1 MATIVA
7 NVIVGTGTLYYHTTA
22 GTDEVNVVTQ
32 LGYTEDGVTIEYT
45 ADIADVEVEE
55 ETFAINRV
63 ITKEELTITCNLA
76 ENLLANLENA
86 MAGALTGGA
95 GVVDLGAGAQR
106 SLALKFVGGGPSG
119 VTTRTIYVRYAHPVG
134 TVGMAYKKGEKT
146 IIPVSFK
153 AYQGVSGGDVVVIT
167 DA

>member
-1 MATIVA
+1 MATVVA
-7 NVIVGTGTLYYHTTA
+7 NVLVGTGTLYYHTTP
-22 GTDEVNVVTQ
+22 GTVVGSVTTEF
-32 LGYTEDGVTIEYT
+32 GYTEDGVTIEYT

-55 ETFAINRV
+55 ETFPIKRV

-86 MAGALTGGA
+86 LAGALTGGA
-95 GVVDLGAGAQR
+95 GIVDLGGGAMR
-106 SLALKFVGGGPSG
+106 TMALKFVG
-119 VTTRTIYVRYAHPVG
+119 VTVAGADRTIYVPYANPVG

-153 AYQGVSGGDVVVIT
+153 AYQGVSGADVVTIT

>member
-1 MATIVA
+1 MAQVVA
-7 NVIVGTGTLYYHTTA
+7 NVLVGVGTLYYHTTPGTAQA
-22 GTDEVNVVTQ
+22 GVTTEF
-32 LGYTEDGVTIEYT
+32 GYTEDGVDIEYSASF
-45 ADIADVEVEE
+45 ADIEVEE

-63 ITKEELTITCNLA
+63 ITKEEFTITANLA

-95 GVVDLGAGAQR
+95 GIVDLGGGAMR
-106 SLALKFVGGGPSG
+106 DMALRFVGVAPNG
-119 VTTRTIYVRYAHPVG
+119 VNRTIYVPYAHPVG
-134 TVGMAYKKGEKT
+134 AVKMSYKKGTKT

-153 AYQGVSGGDVVVIT
+153 AYQGVAGADVVVIT